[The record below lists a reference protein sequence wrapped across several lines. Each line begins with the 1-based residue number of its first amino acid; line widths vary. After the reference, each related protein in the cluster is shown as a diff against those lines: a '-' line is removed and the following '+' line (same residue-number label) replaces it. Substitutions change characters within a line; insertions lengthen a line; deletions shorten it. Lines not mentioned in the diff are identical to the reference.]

1 MSAIRAATR
10 MRCRRRYHRARADQS
25 QVHLP
30 PRRSPEPLAKCR
42 SLSSCGQAL
51 PNRLPFRSGWRMVWT
66 KPVSAIRAAT
76 RTRCRHRYY
85 RAHADQSQDRL
96 PPRRSPEPLAKC
108 RSLSS
113 CGQALPNRLPFRS
126 GWRMVW
132 TKPVSA
138 IRAATRTRCRHRY
151 YRARADQSQDRP
163 PPRRKLEPLAKY
175 RSLSS
180 CGQALPNRLP
190 FRSGWRMV

>member
-1 MSAIRAATR
+1 MNEACVGDPGSDST
-10 MRCRRRYHRARADQS
+10 RCRRRYYRARADQS
-25 QVHLP
+25 QDRPP

-51 PNRLPFRSGWRMVWT
+51 PNRLPFRSGWRMGWA

-85 RAHADQSQDRL
+85 RARADPSQDRPL
-96 PPRRSPEPLAKC
+96 SRRSPEPLAKC

-151 YRARADQSQDRP
+151 YRARADQSQDRLQP
-163 PPRRKLEPLAKY
+163 CRKPEHPTRY
-175 RSLSS
+175 RSRSS
-180 CGQALPNRLP
+180 FYQVLP
-190 FRSGWRMV
+190 FHLKSDAV